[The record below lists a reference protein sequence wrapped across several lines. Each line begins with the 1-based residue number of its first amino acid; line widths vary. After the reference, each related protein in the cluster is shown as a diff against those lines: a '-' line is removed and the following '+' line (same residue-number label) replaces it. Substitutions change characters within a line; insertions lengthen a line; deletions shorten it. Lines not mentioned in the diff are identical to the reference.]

1 MLSNPAIEARG
12 LGKCYSLYERPGDR
26 LKQMLWGRWRRHSK
40 PYFRDFWALKGV
52 NFAVLPGEVV
62 GIVGRNGAGKSTLLQ
77 MVCGTLQPSVGEL
90 QVKGR
95 VAALL
100 ELGAGFNPDF
110 TGLENIYMNA
120 AILGLSQAQVDE
132 RLEDILTFA
141 DIGDFIR
148 QPVKTYSSGMY
159 MRLAFSVA
167 TSVEPDILVIDEALS
182 VGDGAFARK
191 SFDRIMGLKD
201 AGKTILFC
209 SHSMYQVEAL
219 CSRAMWIEAGA
230 LRMMGTAAEVT
241 SAYQTS
247 LNASSP
253 VVPTLYAHAGEGI
266 AVVAPVAVVAHGTG
280 RIDRILATANGVS
293 GREVDL
299 VCGETDLEI
308 TIEFSI
314 DPALPSPSV
323 AFGFSDA
330 NNLTVASA
338 LSANDGI
345 SLKTDASGHGRA
357 VLVFPKLPLLKGRY
371 TVTGFLLCENGL
383 HPYEQ
388 VEQSLVLN
396 VTQKGLEQGLVT
408 LPHEWQT
415 HT

>member
-1 MLSNPAIEARG
+1 M
-12 LGKCYSLYERPGDR
+12 
-26 LKQMLWGRWRRHSK
+26 
-40 PYFRDFWALKGV
+40 
-52 NFAVLPGEVV
+52 
-62 GIVGRNGAGKSTLLQ
+62 
-77 MVCGTLQPSVGEL
+77 
-90 QVKGR
+90 
-95 VAALL
+95 
-100 ELGAGFNPDF
+100 
-110 TGLENIYMNA
+110 
-120 AILGLSQAQVDE
+120 
-132 RLEDILTFA
+132 
-141 DIGDFIR
+141 
-148 QPVKTYSSGMY
+148 
-159 MRLAFSVA
+159 
-167 TSVEPDILVIDEALS
+167 IDEALS

-219 CSRAMWIEAGA
+219 CSRAMWIEAGT

-247 LNASSP
+247 LNASSL
-253 VVPTLYAHAGEGI
+253 VVPALHAQAGEG
-266 AVVAPVAVVAHGTG
+266 AAAVAPVAVAAHGTG

-388 VEQSLVLN
+388 VERSLVLN
-396 VTQKGLEQGLVT
+396 VTQRGLEQGLVT
-408 LPHEWQT
+408 LPHEWKT
-415 HT
+415 RT